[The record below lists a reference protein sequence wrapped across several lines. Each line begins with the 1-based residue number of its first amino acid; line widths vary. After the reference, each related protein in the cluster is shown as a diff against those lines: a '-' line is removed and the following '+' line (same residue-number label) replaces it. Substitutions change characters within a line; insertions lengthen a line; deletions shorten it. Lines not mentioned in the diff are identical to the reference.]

1 MTSLPRASRSS
12 SRRRRRERRREQPL
26 HLLRVRR
33 VILNQNVD
41 KEDNKKNLENEKEE
55 KKAASTTKKEEEEHI
70 SEEEG
75 ESKGGSDGG
84 KKGGDDNKD
93 GNKWKKFF
101 FDEDNQPKPEG
112 FLALMLSGFAGYY
125 LLTYRKPMQEIVY
138 MDFLNNYLLKND
150 VKEINITK
158 DRRSEVFNYRAE
170 VVTNSGEKFYMVL
183 GSYES
188 FLAKLDM
195 VQREMGRSPAE
206 FVPVK
211 Y

>member
-1 MTSLPRASRSS
+1 M
-12 SRRRRRERRREQPL
+12 
-26 HLLRVRR
+26 
-33 VILNQNVD
+33 
-41 KEDNKKNLENEKEE
+41 ENEKEE
-55 KKAASTTKKEEEEHI
+55 KKAAASNKKEEEEQI

-84 KKGGDDNKD
+84 KKGGNDNKDD

-138 MDFLNNYLLKND
+138 MDFLNNYLLKNN

-170 VVTNSGEKFYMVL
+170 VVTN
-183 GSYES
+183 
-188 FLAKLDM
+188 
-195 VQREMGRSPAE
+195 
-206 FVPVK
+206 
-211 Y
+211 